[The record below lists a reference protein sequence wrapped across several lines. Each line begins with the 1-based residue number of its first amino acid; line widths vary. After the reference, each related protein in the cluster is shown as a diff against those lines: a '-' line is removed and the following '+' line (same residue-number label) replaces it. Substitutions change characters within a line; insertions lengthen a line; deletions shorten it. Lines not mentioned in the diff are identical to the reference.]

1 MHVEQG
7 NQWFNVN
14 QKGLIILMIFHIK
27 FSDILTQCNLL
38 HAYVASKTFYSQQ
51 HSDKY

>member
-38 HAYVASKTFYSQQ
+38 HAYVASKNFYSQQ